1 MGPAGVSR
9 PAGDAERAAPP
20 ADPARA
26 LVDAASSHLP
36 PRLGGWV
43 EDAFSRWPG
52 RVLTASATG
61 FARIELFDRAMTIAA
76 QLFTSLFPILLMVA
90 TWWRPGSRGLGRAA
104 GVPEGAQVV
113 LDDALNGSQSAS
125 FGVAGVLV
133 VLVSATSLSR
143 ALTRAFAAVW
153 MLPRPA
159 VSLRSSWR
167 WFAAL
172 VALALA
178 VAVTVTF
185 IRWVGEQ
192 PPRGFWA
199 MVLSF
204 AVSFAVGVFVPWILL
219 SGTIGIRMLLPGA
232 TLVAVVMAVARPVA
246 AASLPRALDASA
258 ARYGSIGVAFTY
270 LACLY
275 AVAFCWLV
283 AAVVGQ
289 VVATDEG
296 SLGRWVRR
304 DGDRPAGADPGGPS
318 EVIPSG

>member
-1 MGPAGVSR
+1 MGPVRVSP
-9 PAGDAERAAPP
+9 PAGDADPEAPP

-36 PRLGGWV
+36 PRLGAWV
-43 EDAFSRWPG
+43 EEAFSRWPG

-61 FARIELFDRAMTIAA
+61 FVRIELFDRAMTIAA

-90 TWWRPGSRGLGRAA
+90 TWWRPNSGDVGRTV
-104 GVPEGAQVV
+104 GVPAGAQVV

-125 FGVAGVLV
+125 FGLAGALIV
-133 VLVSATSLSR
+133 VVSATSLSR

-153 MLPRPA
+153 MLPRPT
-159 VSLRSSWR
+159 VTLRSTWR

-178 VAVTVTF
+178 VSVTLTL
-185 IRWVGEQ
+185 IRWVAAQ
-192 PPRGFWA
+192 PPRGVWA

-204 AVSFAVGVFVPWILL
+204 VVSFAVGVFVPWVLL
-219 SGTIGIRMLLPGA
+219 SGTVGVRMLLPGA

-246 AASLPRALDASA
+246 AASLPHALDASA

-304 DGDRPAGADPGGPS
+304 DGDAPTGADPGGPS

>member
-1 MGPAGVSR
+1 
-9 PAGDAERAAPP
+9 
-20 ADPARA
+20 
-26 LVDAASSHLP
+26 
-36 PRLGGWV
+36 
-43 EDAFSRWPG
+43 
-52 RVLTASATG
+52 
-61 FARIELFDRAMTIAA
+61 
-76 QLFTSLFPILLMVA
+76 
-90 TWWRPGSRGLGRAA
+90 
-104 GVPEGAQVV
+104 
-113 LDDALNGSQSAS
+113 
-125 FGVAGVLV
+125 
-133 VLVSATSLSR
+133 
-143 ALTRAFAAVW
+143 
-153 MLPRPA
+153 
-159 VSLRSSWR
+159 
-167 WFAAL
+167 
-172 VALALA
+172 

-304 DGDRPAGADPGGPS
+304 DGDAPTGADPGGPS